1 MYLLISSHYT
11 RNNAQGDKRIPDD
24 FNNEFQI
31 DAKLFTFLYADDRV
45 LMSESAV
52 ELQSKFNYCLQI
64 LLTKKN
70 LEVNR
75 NKSKVM
81 DLSKGMRPMNLK
93 FKMNGIRNS
102 K

>member
-11 RNNAQGDKRIPDD
+11 RNNAQDVKRIPDD

-31 DAKLFTFLYADDRV
+31 DVKLFTFLYADDRV
-45 LMSESAV
+45 LMSESAD
-52 ELQSKFNYCLQI
+52 ELQSELNYFLRI
-64 LLTKKN
+64 LLKDMN

-81 DLSKGMRPMNLK
+81 DFSKGM
-93 FKMNGIRNS
+93 
-102 K
+102 